1 MLLRVDV
8 FLAAE
13 TELGAE
19 GMATL
24 APALGNLVSLTSLNL
39 TGSYAP
45 FVKPWCILEGWHGDV
60 VWVVTLFGV
69 AAENELDAEVM
80 AALAPVLGNLVSLTS
95 LDLHCT

>member
-60 VWVVTLFGV
+60 EWVVTLSVWLQG
-69 AAENELDAEVM
+69 
-80 AALAPVLGNLVSLTS
+80 TS
-95 LDLHCT
+95 LAQRAWQHWRRR